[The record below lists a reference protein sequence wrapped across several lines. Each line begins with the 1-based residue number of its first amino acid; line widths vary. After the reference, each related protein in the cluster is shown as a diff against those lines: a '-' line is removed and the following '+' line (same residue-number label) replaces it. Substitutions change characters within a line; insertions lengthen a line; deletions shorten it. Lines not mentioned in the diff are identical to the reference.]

1 MVEYLQRKGGRHT
14 ERFEEMYR
22 ENFARVYAFLLKLTK
37 NPSAAE
43 ELTQETFYQAYV
55 SMHRFRGDADVF
67 TWLASIAKHVYF
79 KYMKKLNMSAEESY
93 VGLLR
98 GAWTDGGEGD
108 PEKALDRR
116 ELANSVRRAVASIP
130 EKHRNVVI
138 LRAYADM
145 SFAQIGRAL
154 GITENSAKVIYFRA
168 KKKMMEELKNEY
180 GM

>member
-1 MVEYLQRKGGRHT
+1 
-14 ERFEEMYR
+14 MYR
-22 ENFARVYAFLLKLTK
+22 ENFPRVYAFLMKLSK
-37 NPSAAE
+37 DQSVAE

-55 SMHRFRGDADVF
+55 SLHRFRGGSDVF

-79 KYMKKLNMSAEESY
+79 KYMKKQHMNTEESY
-93 VGLLR
+93 AELLS
-98 GAWTDGGEGD
+98 GAWSDGSEGD
-108 PEKALDRR
+108 PARALDRK
-116 ELANSVRRAVASIP
+116 ELAKSVRRAVAAIP

-145 SFAQIGRAL
+145 NFAQIGRAL

-168 KKKMMEELKNEY
+168 KKKMMEDLKNEY

>member
-1 MVEYLQRKGGRHT
+1 
-14 ERFEEMYR
+14 MYR
-22 ENFARVYAFLLKLTK
+22 ENFPRVYAFLMKLTK
-37 NPSAAE
+37 DPSTAE

-55 SMHRFRGDADVF
+55 SLHRFRGGSDIF

-79 KYMKKLNMSAEESY
+79 KYMKKQHMNADESY
-93 VGLLR
+93 AELLS
-98 GAWTDGGEGD
+98 GAWSDADDD
-108 PEKALDRR
+108 PAHALDRK
-116 ELANSVRRAVASIP
+116 ELARSVRRAVASIP

-145 SFAQIGRAL
+145 SFTEIGKAL
-154 GITENSAKVIYFRA
+154 GMTENSAKVIYFRA